1 VQNWD
6 PAVVDTE
13 TAAFSVCTTW
23 GILGRKLYLVD
34 VLRKRLEFHK
44 IEPAIMHMKGKVQR
58 RLGRT
63 RNSRRRRV
71 DRQCAPEA
79 RRRAALAVPLRPNAR
94 QVERAIAQTPKIERK
109 RVFLPVNPPWL
120 ETFEAEVASFPM
132 SKYFDQV
139 DSMVQFLYLP
149 DYRNRWTIELSAVRE
164 HWEQPF

>member
-1 VQNWD
+1 VQSWD

-44 IEPAIMHMKGKVQR
+44 IEPAILHMKDKFKAGCVVLEIAGVGLAIGNALVKR
-58 RLGRT
+58 EG
-63 RNSRRRRV
+63 
-71 DRQCAPEA
+71 A
-79 RRRAALAVPLRPNAR
+79 RRWLCPYDPTLGK
-94 QVERAIAQTPKIERK
+94 VERAIAQTPKIERK
-109 RVFLPVNPPWL
+109 RVYLPVSAPWL

-139 DSMVQFLYLP
+139 DSMVQFLYLL
-149 DYRNRWTIELSAVRE
+149 DHRNQWTMDLSAVRE
-164 HWEQPF
+164 HGEQPF